1 MTPLTPTLII
11 SHLERCLPAPMPTP
25 SVAPATLKMF
35 HEKAE
40 NFAALQKIFTASQK
54 NLTASRKCFT
64 VCHYSCL
71 FLGKR
76 LLASPSALVSPL
88 VLLQVLLSSQKQ
100 PLIFRQLSARCKRC
114 HQLLFFQFVG
124 VLITLLRYGWDGR
137 HGWDVFRFHYHIGLL
152 WTHHY
157 NLFNLYLHICF
168 LWISFSCS
176 LIRPNHCAIL
186 GLAVCRRQWRM
197 PRKS

>member
-1 MTPLTPTLII
+1 MTPLTPSLII
-11 SHLERCLPAPMPTP
+11 SRLEHYIPTPIPTPIPAPIPTP
-25 SVAPATLKMF
+25 SVAPTTPKMF
-35 HEKAE
+35 HDKAE

-64 VCHYSCL
+64 VCHHSCL

-114 HQLLFFQFVG
+114 HLLF
-124 VLITLLRYGWDGR
+124 LLSIRRCHGGDGQMKE
-137 HGWDVFRFHYHIGLL
+137 V
-152 WTHHY
+152 
-157 NLFNLYLHICF
+157 
-168 LWISFSCS
+168 
-176 LIRPNHCAIL
+176 
-186 GLAVCRRQWRM
+186 
-197 PRKS
+197 K